1 MAMKTLIATAAL
13 AALAGFASAPAS
25 AAAPTASPLLKS
37 LGANSTTAE
46 LVQYRGCRRVRRM
59 CAGRF
64 PARGW
69 RFQRCMR
76 RRGC

>member
-1 MAMKTLIATAAL
+1 MAMKSLIATAAI
-13 AALAGFASAPAS
+13 AALTAFASAPAS
-25 AAAPTASPLLKS
+25 AATPAPNSLLKS
-37 LGANSTTAE
+37 LSADASAME
-46 LVQYRGCRRVRRM
+46 QVQYRGCRRVRRM